1 VTKDTSCHYILKTL
15 WSSSAGNWRIDHNFI
30 LSCFFYVWHE

>member
-15 WSSSAGNWRIDHNFI
+15 
-30 LSCFFYVWHE
+30 